1 MSDWT
6 NYGAVPKAG
15 DRIELH
21 PGMDLW
27 MMGDRY
33 GDVIDV
39 RPTRPAAGLESD
51 YAIRVKLDR
60 SGKTYRVNRHQ
71 VRIID

>member
-1 MSDWT
+1 
-6 NYGAVPKAG
+6 
-15 DRIELH
+15 
-21 PGMDLW
+21 
-27 MMGDRY
+27 MMGTATAMSST
-33 GDVIDV
+33 V
-39 RPTRPAAGLESD
+39 RPTQPAAGLESD